1 MLSKTVEA
9 IDRTVTVEVT
19 EQIVSAEVADR
30 TRQYRTAVVEARDMK
45 VLSNQRIGQLQTE
58 YQIE

>member
-30 TRQYRTAVVEARDMK
+30 TRQYRTAVVEARDMNF
-45 VLSNQRIGQLQTE
+45 LSNQRIGQLQTE